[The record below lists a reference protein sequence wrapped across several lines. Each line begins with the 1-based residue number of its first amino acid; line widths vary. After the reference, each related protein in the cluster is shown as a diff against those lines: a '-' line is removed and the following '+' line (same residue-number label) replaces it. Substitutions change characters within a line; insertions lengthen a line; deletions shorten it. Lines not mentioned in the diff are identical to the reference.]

1 MSLNDED
8 RCEEL
13 ENIID
18 DLESYANDLKGLSE
32 GFTSKD
38 IKGDIKDIV
47 AEIESVK
54 DKYIEKKQTVEE
66 RLLQQEKA
74 ENIAQIIEFERSRIW
89 VIYIN

>member
-18 DLESYANDLKGLSE
+18 DLESYANDLNDLKA
-32 GFTSKD
+32 GFASKD

-47 AEIESVK
+47 AEINAVK
-54 DKYIEKKQTVEE
+54 DKYIEKKEEVEE
-66 RLLQQEKA
+66 RLREQEKA
-74 ENIAQIIEFERSRIW
+74 ENMAQIIEFERSRI
-89 VIYIN
+89 

>member
-1 MSLNDED
+1 MNLSDED

-32 GFTSKD
+32 GFTSID
-38 IKGDIKDIV
+38 ITGDIKDIV
-47 AEIESVK
+47 SEINAVK
-54 DKYIEKKQTVEE
+54 DKYIEKKEEVEE

-74 ENIAQIIEFERSRIW
+74 ENMAQIIEFERSRL
-89 VIYIN
+89 

>member
-1 MSLNDED
+1 MNLSDED

-18 DLESYANDLKGLSE
+18 DLESYANDLNDLKA

-47 AEIESVK
+47 AEIKAVK
-54 DKYIEKKQTVEE
+54 DKYIEEKETVEE
-66 RLLQQEKA
+66 RLREQEKS
-74 ENIAQIIEFERSRIW
+74 ENRAQIIEFERSRL
-89 VIYIN
+89 

>member
-1 MSLNDED
+1 MILDDED

-18 DLESYANDLKGLSE
+18 DLESFEDDLKGLSE

-47 AEIESVK
+47 AEIKAVK
-54 DKYIEKKQTVEE
+54 DKYIEEKETVEE
-66 RLLQQEKA
+66 RLLQQEKS
-74 ENIAQIIEFERSRIW
+74 ENRAQIIEFERSRI
-89 VIYIN
+89 

>member
-18 DLESYANDLKGLSE
+18 DLESYANDLKGLSKS
-32 GFTSKD
+32 FTSKD

-47 AEIESVK
+47 TEINAVK
-54 DKYIEKKQTVEE
+54 DKYIEEKETVEE
-66 RLLQQEKA
+66 RLREQEKA
-74 ENIAQIIEFERSRIW
+74 ENIAQIIEFERSRLW
-89 VIYIN
+89 AMN

>member
-18 DLESYANDLKGLSE
+18 DLESYANDLNDLKA
-32 GFTSKD
+32 GFASKD

-47 AEIESVK
+47 AEINAVK
-54 DKYIEKKQTVEE
+54 EKYIEEKETVEARLVKEKIAEQGADRRASCRE
-66 RLLQQEKA
+66 R
-74 ENIAQIIEFERSRIW
+74 
-89 VIYIN
+89 V

>member
-1 MSLNDED
+1 MILSDED

-18 DLESYANDLKGLSE
+18 DLESYSNDLKGLVE
-32 GFTSKD
+32 GFISKD

-54 DKYIEKKQTVEE
+54 DKYIEEKETVEE
-66 RLLQQEKA
+66 RLREQEKA
-74 ENIAQIIEFERSRIW
+74 ENMAQIIEFERSRL
-89 VIYIN
+89 

>member
-1 MSLNDED
+1 MILDDED

-18 DLESYANDLKGLSE
+18 DLESYANDLNGLKA

-38 IKGDIKDIV
+38 IQNGIKDII

-54 DKYIEKKQTVEE
+54 DKYIEEKETVEE
-66 RLLQQEKA
+66 RLREQEKA
-74 ENIAQIIEFERSRIW
+74 ENMAQIIEFERSRI
-89 VIYIN
+89 

>member
-1 MSLNDED
+1 MNLSDED

-38 IKGDIKDIV
+38 IKGDIKDII
-47 AEIESVK
+47 AEINAVK
-54 DKYIEKKQTVEE
+54 GKYIEEKETVEE
-66 RLLQQEKA
+66 RLREQEKA
-74 ENIAQIIEFERSRIW
+74 ENMAQIIEFERSRI
-89 VIYIN
+89 

>member
-1 MSLNDED
+1 MNLNDED

-47 AEIESVK
+47 AEIESIK
-54 DKYIEKKQTVEE
+54 DKYIEKKEEVEE
-66 RLLQQEKA
+66 RLLQQEKS
-74 ENIAQIIEFERSRIW
+74 ENRAQIIEFERSRLW
-89 VIYIN
+89 ATN

>member
-1 MSLNDED
+1 MILDDED

-18 DLESYANDLKGLSE
+18 DLESYANDLNDLKA
-32 GFTSKD
+32 GFISKD

-47 AEIESVK
+47 AEINAVK
-54 DKYIEKKQTVEE
+54 EKYIEKKEEVEE

-74 ENIAQIIEFERSRIW
+74 ENMAQIIEFERSRL
-89 VIYIN
+89 

>member
-1 MSLNDED
+1 MILDDED

-18 DLESYANDLKGLSE
+18 DLESFEDDLKGLSE

-47 AEIESVK
+47 AEIESIK
-54 DKYIEKKQTVEE
+54 DKYIEEKETVEE
-66 RLLQQEKA
+66 RLLQQEKS
-74 ENIAQIIEFERSRIW
+74 ENRAQIIEFERSRLW
-89 VIYIN
+89 ATN

>member
-18 DLESYANDLKGLSE
+18 DLESYENDLKGLSE

-38 IKGDIKDIV
+38 IKEDIKDIV
-47 AEIESVK
+47 AEIESIK
-54 DKYIEKKQTVEE
+54 DKYIEEKEEVEE
-66 RLLQQEKA
+66 RLREQEKS
-74 ENIAQIIEFERSRIW
+74 ENMAQIIEFERSRI
-89 VIYIN
+89 

>member
-74 ENIAQIIEFERSRIW
+74 ENIAQIIEFERSRI
-89 VIYIN
+89 

>member
-1 MSLNDED
+1 MNLSDED

-47 AEIESVK
+47 AEINAVK
-54 DKYIEKKQTVEE
+54 EKYIEEKETVEE
-66 RLLQQEKA
+66 RLVKEKIA
-74 ENIAQIIEFERSRIW
+74 EQGAQIIEFERSRI
-89 VIYIN
+89 

>member
-1 MSLNDED
+1 MNLSDED

-18 DLESYANDLKGLSE
+18 DLESYANDLNDLKA

-47 AEIESVK
+47 AEIKAVK
-54 DKYIEKKQTVEE
+54 DKYIEEKETVEE
-66 RLLQQEKA
+66 RLREQEKS
-74 ENIAQIIEFERSRIW
+74 EKRAQIIEFERSRI
-89 VIYIN
+89 

>member
-1 MSLNDED
+1 MNLSNED

-47 AEIESVK
+47 AEINAVK
-54 DKYIEKKQTVEE
+54 EKYIEEKETVEE
-66 RLLQQEKA
+66 RLVKEKIA
-74 ENIAQIIEFERSRIW
+74 EQGAQIIEFIRSRIW
-89 VIYIN
+89 II